1 MSAADFI
8 ERMRDRQ
15 AELYSTTVNVSRFYS
30 EGTFDPD
37 TASYTTP
44 AYITVYTGA
53 ALLRPDSDSMAA
65 VGETTT
71 ELSSYTLKL
80 PANTA
85 IEVGDTVAVTASDF
99 DDGLVGVGLRVM
111 DVTNDEWQIARRC
124 RCVQQTPRPT

>member
-8 ERMRDRQ
+8 ERMRDKQ
-15 AELYSTTVNVSRFYS
+15 AELYSTTVEVRRFYS
-30 EGTFDPD
+30 QGDFDPA

-44 AYITVYTGA
+44 AYVVVYTGA
-53 ALLRPDSDSMAA
+53 ALVRPDSDSLTSA
-65 VGETTT
+65 GETTT

-80 PANTA
+80 PVNTA
-85 IEVGDTVAVTASDF
+85 IEIGDTAAVTASDF
-99 DDGLVGVGLRVM
+99 DDGLVGVGLRVV